1 MPQSFASATALVA
14 DAGLNAGF
22 AKVLVATASIADI
35 VLGTLFLLLGWVR
48 RAGLAQLALSAFY
61 LVGFEPAHAGT
72 LERSFRP
79 SARSCR

>member
-14 DAGLNAGF
+14 NAGLNAGF

-35 VLGTLFLLLGWVR
+35 VLGTLFLLPGWVR
-48 RAGLAQLALSAFY
+48 RALAQLALSAFY